1 MPIQTKEWSTKLS
14 SKTHTT
20 LLALK
25 DATFYKLAVIFFSA
39 FVGTLPYILLC
50 RSGGN

>member
-1 MPIQTKEWSTKLS
+1 MPIFRQKNGVLNY
-14 SKTHTT
+14 KTSTT

-25 DATFYKLAVIFFSA
+25 DATFYKLAVIFFPA

-50 RSGGN
+50 RSGEN